1 MTVLHMSKDE
11 IDNSSSEFLFNT
23 ISTSMAMFS
32 HFIAGLSGNSNPGTG
47 TGFSPSGLK

>member
-11 IDNSSSEFLFNT
+11 LDNSDSDFIFNV

-32 HFIAGLSGNSNPGTG
+32 HFISGLGGNSNPSVG
-47 TGFSPSGLK
+47 TGFSSSKAR